1 MIVDS
6 LTLLKSDMT
15 TPSPSSSFAPLPRQE
30 FADELRGFALLG
42 IIFVNAPFLG
52 ISAEGFTAD
61 SVHAWYDRAA
71 AFAVVAFAQ
80 AKFYLLFAFLFG
92 YSMHFIVKD
101 EGITSVLRFRRRL
114 LGLGVLGIAHAA
126 LLFVGDILFLYAVLG
141 LTLTWMRRL
150 SDRMVLR
157 VAVFAGIAWL
167 LLLAAL
173 PMAVMAEPGGSLT
186 DKQWIAAGQ
195 SFNQAMREGGF
206 FEATVAR
213 ISFWPLASSSIF
225 LLNGLGVLA
234 AFALGLVAG
243 RRSLFARPELH
254 RPLWQAGLRWGLSP
268 GLCLGILSAWLV
280 VGPGA
285 QVGSWGLRETAGI
298 ALGFAGAPLLSW
310 GYVSVLATM
319 HAGGVQTLA
328 IFRPAGRMSLSG
340 YIGESLILSIVF
352 CAYGLGLFGKLNAG
366 AVSALALG
374 TWIVLDLLAKAT
386 QSRWAIGPLESL
398 LRRFSAR

>member
-61 SVHAWYDRAA
+61 SVFAWYDRAA

-101 EGITSVLRFRRRL
+101 EGVTSVRRFRRRL
-114 LGLGVLGIAHAA
+114 LGLGLLGIAHAA

-141 LTLTWMRRL
+141 ITLTWMRRL

-206 FEATVAR
+206 FEATAAR
-213 ISFWPLASSSIF
+213 ISFWPLASSTIF

-268 GLCLGILSAWLV
+268 GLCLGLLSAWLV

-298 ALGFAGAPLLSW
+298 AIGFAGAPLLSW

-319 HAGGVQTLA
+319 HAGGVQGLA

-374 TWIVLDLLAKAT
+374 TWIVLDLLAKTT

>member
-101 EGITSVLRFRRRL
+101 EGVTSVRRFRRRL
-114 LGLGVLGIAHAA
+114 LGLGLLGIAHAA

-141 LTLTWMRRL
+141 LTLTWMHRL

-268 GLCLGILSAWLV
+268 GLCLGFLSAWLV

-298 ALGFAGAPLLSW
+298 AIGFAGAPLLSW

-319 HAGGVQTLA
+319 HAGGVRGLA

-366 AVSALALG
+366 AVSSLAMG
-374 TWIVLDLLAKAT
+374 TWIVLDQLAKAT
-386 QSRWAIGPLESL
+386 QSRWASGPLENL
-398 LRRFSAR
+398 LRRFSVG

>member
-1 MIVDS
+1 M
-6 LTLLKSDMT
+6 
-15 TPSPSSSFAPLPRQE
+15 PRQE

-52 ISAEGFTAD
+52 ISADGFTAD
-61 SVHAWYDRAA
+61 SVLAWYDRAA
-71 AFAVVAFAQ
+71 AFAVIALAQ

-92 YSMHFIVKD
+92 YSMHFIVKE
-101 EGITSVLRFRRRL
+101 EGTTSVRRFRRRL

-141 LTLTWMRRL
+141 VTLIWMRRL
-150 SDRMVLR
+150 SDRVVMR
-157 VAVFAGIAWL
+157 VAVLAGIVWL
-167 LLLAAL
+167 FLLTAL
-173 PMAVMAEPGGSLT
+173 PLAVMSVMAEPAGSFS
-186 DKQWIAAGQ
+186 DEEWIVASQ
-195 SFNQAMREGGF
+195 SFNQAMREGSF
-206 FEATVAR
+206 LEASAAR
-213 ISFWPLASSSIF
+213 ISFWTLASSSIF
-225 LLNGLGVLA
+225 FLNGLGVLA

-254 RPLWQAGLRWGLSP
+254 RPLWQAGLRWGLST
-268 GLCLGILSAWLV
+268 GLCLGFLSAWLV

-319 HAGGVQTLA
+319 HAGGVRGLA
-328 IFRPAGRMSLSG
+328 IFRPAGRMSLSC
-340 YIGESLILSIVF
+340 YIGESLMLSLVF

-374 TWIVLDLLAKAT
+374 TWIALDLLAKAT
-386 QSRWAIGPLESL
+386 QSRWASGPLESL
-398 LRRFSAR
+398 LRRFSAG

>member
-1 MIVDS
+1 MVNS
-6 LTLLKSDMT
+6 
-15 TPSPSSSFAPLPRQE
+15 SPSSSFAPLPRQE

-101 EGITSVLRFRRRL
+101 EGVTSVRRFRRRL
-114 LGLGVLGIAHAA
+114 LGLGLLGIAHAA

-167 LLLAAL
+167 FLLTSL
-173 PMAVMAEPGGSLT
+173 PMAVMAEPGGSLS
-186 DKQWIAAGQ
+186 DEEWIVAGQ
-195 SFNQAMREGGF
+195 AFNQAMREGGF
-206 FEATVAR
+206 IEATAAR
-213 ISFWPLASSSIF
+213 VSFWPLASSTIF
-225 LLNGLGVLA
+225 LLNGLGVLG

-243 RRSLFARPELH
+243 RRSLLARPELH
-254 RPLWQAGLRWGLSP
+254 RPLWQAGLRWGLSS
-268 GLCLGILSAWLV
+268 GLCLGFLSAWLV

-285 QVGSWGLRETAGI
+285 EVGSWGLRETAGI
-298 ALGFAGAPLLSW
+298 AIGFAGAPLLSW
-310 GYVSVLATM
+310 GYVSVLATI
-319 HAGGVQTLA
+319 HASGMQTLA

-386 QSRWAIGPLESL
+386 QSRWASGPLENL
-398 LRRFSAR
+398 LRRFSVG

>member
-1 MIVDS
+1 
-6 LTLLKSDMT
+6 
-15 TPSPSSSFAPLPRQE
+15 
-30 FADELRGFALLG
+30 
-42 IIFVNAPFLG
+42 
-52 ISAEGFTAD
+52 
-61 SVHAWYDRAA
+61 
-71 AFAVVAFAQ
+71 
-80 AKFYLLFAFLFG
+80 
-92 YSMHFIVKD
+92 
-101 EGITSVLRFRRRL
+101 
-114 LGLGVLGIAHAA
+114 
-126 LLFVGDILFLYAVLG
+126 
-141 LTLTWMRRL
+141 
-150 SDRMVLR
+150 
-157 VAVFAGIAWL
+157 
-167 LLLAAL
+167 
-173 PMAVMAEPGGSLT
+173 
-186 DKQWIAAGQ
+186 
-195 SFNQAMREGGF
+195 
-206 FEATVAR
+206 
-213 ISFWPLASSSIF
+213 
-225 LLNGLGVLA
+225 LGVLA

-366 AVSALALG
+366 AVTLLALI
-374 TWIVLDLLAKAT
+374 TWIILDLLAKAT
-386 QSRWAIGPLESL
+386 QYRWKSGPLENL
-398 LRRFSAR
+398 LRRFSAY

>member
-1 MIVDS
+1 M
-6 LTLLKSDMT
+6 
-15 TPSPSSSFAPLPRQE
+15 PRQE

-52 ISAEGFTAD
+52 ISADGFTAD
-61 SVHAWYDRAA
+61 SVLAWYDRAA
-71 AFAVVAFAQ
+71 AFAVIALAQ

-92 YSMHFIVKD
+92 YSMHFIVKED
-101 EGITSVLRFRRRL
+101 GATSVRRFRRRL

-126 LLFVGDILFLYAVLG
+126 FLFVGDILFLYAVLG
-141 LTLTWMRRL
+141 VTLIWMRRL
-150 SDRMVLR
+150 SDRVVMR
-157 VAVFAGIAWL
+157 VAVLAGIVWL
-167 LLLAAL
+167 LLLTAL
-173 PMAVMAEPGGSLT
+173 PLAVMSVMAEPAGSFS
-186 DKQWIAAGQ
+186 DEEWIVASQ
-195 SFNQAMREGGF
+195 SFNQAMQEGSF
-206 FEATVAR
+206 FEASAAR
-213 ISFWPLASSSIF
+213 ISFWTLASSSIF
-225 LLNGLGVLA
+225 FLNGLGVLA

-254 RPLWQAGLRWGLSP
+254 RPLWQSGLRWGLSS
-268 GLCLGILSAWLV
+268 GLCLGFLSAWLV

-319 HAGGVQTLA
+319 HAGGVRGLA
-328 IFRPAGRMSLSG
+328 IFRPAGRMSLSC
-340 YIGESLILSIVF
+340 YIGESLILSLVF

-374 TWIVLDLLAKAT
+374 TWIALDLLAKTT
-386 QSRWAIGPLESL
+386 QSRWASGPLESL
-398 LRRFSAR
+398 LRRFSAG

>member
-1 MIVDS
+1 MVNS
-6 LTLLKSDMT
+6 
-15 TPSPSSSFAPLPRQE
+15 SPSSSFAPLPRQE

-71 AFAVVAFAQ
+71 AFAVVAFAK

-101 EGITSVLRFRRRL
+101 EGVTSVRRFRRRL
-114 LGLGVLGIAHAA
+114 LGLGLLGIAHAA

-167 LLLAAL
+167 LLLTSL
-173 PMAVMAEPGGSLT
+173 PMAVMAEPGGSLS
-186 DKQWIAAGQ
+186 DEEWIVAGQ
-195 SFNQAMREGGF
+195 AFNQAMREGGF
-206 FEATVAR
+206 IEATAAR
-213 ISFWPLASSSIF
+213 VSFWPLASSTIF
-225 LLNGLGVLA
+225 LLNGLGVLG

-243 RRSLFARPELH
+243 RRSLLARPELH
-254 RPLWQAGLRWGLSP
+254 RPLWQAGLRWGLSS
-268 GLCLGILSAWLV
+268 GLCLGFLSAWLV

-285 QVGSWGLRETAGI
+285 EVGSWGLRETAGI
-298 ALGFAGAPLLSW
+298 AIGFAGAPLLSW
-310 GYVSVLATM
+310 GYVSVLATI
-319 HAGGVQTLA
+319 HASGMQTLA

-386 QSRWAIGPLESL
+386 QSRWASGPLENL
-398 LRRFSAR
+398 LRRFSVG

>member
-1 MIVDS
+1 M
-6 LTLLKSDMT
+6 
-15 TPSPSSSFAPLPRQE
+15 PRQE

-52 ISAEGFTAD
+52 ISADGFTAD
-61 SVHAWYDRAA
+61 SVLAWYDRAA
-71 AFAVVAFAQ
+71 AFAVIALAQ

-101 EGITSVLRFRRRL
+101 DGATSVRRFRRRL

-141 LTLTWMRRL
+141 VTLIWMRRL
-150 SDRMVLR
+150 SDRVVMR
-157 VAVFAGIAWL
+157 VAVLAGIVWL
-167 LLLAAL
+167 LLLTAL
-173 PMAVMAEPGGSLT
+173 PLAVMSVMAEPAGSFS
-186 DKQWIAAGQ
+186 DEEWIVASQ
-195 SFNQAMREGGF
+195 SFNQAMREGSF
-206 FEATVAR
+206 FEASAAR
-213 ISFWPLASSSIF
+213 ISFWTLASSSIF
-225 LLNGLGVLA
+225 FLNGLGVLA

-254 RPLWQAGLRWGLSP
+254 RPLWQAGLRWGLST
-268 GLCLGILSAWLV
+268 GLCLGFLSAWLV

-319 HAGGVQTLA
+319 HAGGVRGLA
-328 IFRPAGRMSLSG
+328 IFRPAGRMSLSC
-340 YIGESLILSIVF
+340 YIGESLMLSLVF

-374 TWIVLDLLAKAT
+374 TWIALDLLAKTT
-386 QSRWAIGPLESL
+386 QSRWASGPLENL
-398 LRRFSAR
+398 LRRFSVG

>member
-1 MIVDS
+1 M
-6 LTLLKSDMT
+6 
-15 TPSPSSSFAPLPRQE
+15 PRQE

-52 ISAEGFTAD
+52 ISADGFTAD
-61 SVHAWYDRAA
+61 SVLAWYDRAA
-71 AFAVVAFAQ
+71 AFAVIALAQ

-92 YSMHFIVKD
+92 YSMHFIVKED
-101 EGITSVLRFRRRL
+101 GATSVRRFRRRL
-114 LGLGVLGIAHAA
+114 LGLGVLGIAHAT

-141 LTLTWMRRL
+141 VTLIWMRRL
-150 SDRMVLR
+150 SDRVVMR
-157 VAVFAGIAWL
+157 VAVLAGIVWL
-167 LLLAAL
+167 LLLTAL
-173 PMAVMAEPGGSLT
+173 PLALMSVMAEPAGSFS
-186 DKQWIAAGQ
+186 DEEWIVASQ
-195 SFNQAMREGGF
+195 SFNQAMREGSF
-206 FEATVAR
+206 FEASAAR
-213 ISFWPLASSSIF
+213 ISFWTLASSSIF
-225 LLNGLGVLA
+225 FLNGLGVLA

-254 RPLWQAGLRWGLSP
+254 RPLWQAGLRWGLST
-268 GLCLGILSAWLV
+268 GLCLGFLSAWLV

-319 HAGGVQTLA
+319 HAGGVRGLA
-328 IFRPAGRMSLSG
+328 IFRPAGRMSLSC
-340 YIGESLILSIVF
+340 YIGESLMLSLVF

-374 TWIVLDLLAKAT
+374 TWIALDLLAKAT
-386 QSRWAIGPLESL
+386 QSRWASGPLESL
-398 LRRFSAR
+398 LRRFSAG

>member
-1 MIVDS
+1 MVNS
-6 LTLLKSDMT
+6 
-15 TPSPSSSFAPLPRQE
+15 SPSSSFAPLPRQE
-30 FADELRGFALLG
+30 FADALRGFALLG

-101 EGITSVLRFRRRL
+101 EGVTSVRRFRRRL
-114 LGLGVLGIAHAA
+114 LGLGLLGIAHAA

-206 FEATVAR
+206 FEATAAR
-213 ISFWPLASSSIF
+213 ISFWPLASSTIF

-268 GLCLGILSAWLV
+268 GLCLGFLSAWLV

-298 ALGFAGAPLLSW
+298 AIGFAGAPLLSW

-386 QSRWAIGPLESL
+386 QSRWASGPLENL
-398 LRRFSAR
+398 LRRFSVG

>member
-1 MIVDS
+1 M
-6 LTLLKSDMT
+6 
-15 TPSPSSSFAPLPRQE
+15 PRQE

-52 ISAEGFTAD
+52 ISADGFTAD
-61 SVHAWYDRAA
+61 SVLAWYDRAA
-71 AFAVVAFAQ
+71 AFAVIALAQ

-101 EGITSVLRFRRRL
+101 DGATSVRRFRRRL

-141 LTLTWMRRL
+141 VTLIWMRRL
-150 SDRMVLR
+150 SDRVVMR
-157 VAVFAGIAWL
+157 VAVLAGIVWL
-167 LLLAAL
+167 FLLTAL
-173 PMAVMAEPGGSLT
+173 PLAVMSVMAEPAGSFS
-186 DKQWIAAGQ
+186 DEEWIVASQ
-195 SFNQAMREGGF
+195 SFNQAMREGSF
-206 FEATVAR
+206 FEASAAR
-213 ISFWPLASSSIF
+213 ISFWTLASSSIF
-225 LLNGLGVLA
+225 FLNGLGVLA

-254 RPLWQAGLRWGLSP
+254 RPLWQSGLRWGLST
-268 GLCLGILSAWLV
+268 GLCLGFLSAWLV

-319 HAGGVQTLA
+319 HAGGVRGLA
-328 IFRPAGRMSLSG
+328 IFRPAGRMSLSC
-340 YIGESLILSIVF
+340 YIGESLMLSLVF

-374 TWIVLDLLAKAT
+374 TWIALDLLAKAT
-386 QSRWAIGPLESL
+386 QSRWASGPLESL
-398 LRRFSAR
+398 LRRFSAG

>member
-1 MIVDS
+1 MILDS

-42 IIFVNAPFLG
+42 IIFVNAPFIG
-52 ISAEGFTAD
+52 ISSEGFTAD

-101 EGITSVLRFRRRL
+101 EGVTSVRRFRRRL
-114 LGLGVLGIAHAA
+114 LGLGLLGIAHAA

-157 VAVFAGIAWL
+157 VAVLAGIAWL

-173 PMAVMAEPGGSLT
+173 PMAVMAEPGGSIT

-195 SFNQAMREGGF
+195 SFNQAMRDGGF
-206 FEATVAR
+206 FEATAAR

-225 LLNGLGVLA
+225 FLNGLGVLA

-285 QVGSWGLRETAGI
+285 QVGSWELRETAGI

-319 HAGGVQTLA
+319 HAGGMQTLA

-386 QSRWAIGPLESL
+386 QSHWAIGPLESL

>member
-1 MIVDS
+1 M
-6 LTLLKSDMT
+6 
-15 TPSPSSSFAPLPRQE
+15 PRQE

-92 YSMHFIVKD
+92 YSMHFIVKED
-101 EGITSVLRFRRRL
+101 GATSVRRFRRRL

-126 LLFVGDILFLYAVLG
+126 FLFVGDILFLYAVLG
-141 LTLTWMRRL
+141 VTLIWMRRL
-150 SDRMVLR
+150 SDRVVMR
-157 VAVFAGIAWL
+157 VAVLAGIVWL
-167 LLLAAL
+167 LLLTAL
-173 PMAVMAEPGGSLT
+173 PLAVMSVMAEPAGSFS
-186 DKQWIAAGQ
+186 DEEWIVASQ
-195 SFNQAMREGGF
+195 SFNQAMREGSF
-206 FEATVAR
+206 FEASAAR
-213 ISFWPLASSSIF
+213 ISFWTLASSSIF
-225 LLNGLGVLA
+225 FLNGLGVLA

-254 RPLWQAGLRWGLSP
+254 RPLWQAGLRWGLST
-268 GLCLGILSAWLV
+268 GLCLGFLSAWLV

-319 HAGGVQTLA
+319 HAGGVRGLA

-374 TWIVLDLLAKAT
+374 TWIALDLLAKAT
-386 QSRWAIGPLESL
+386 QSRWASGPLESL
-398 LRRFSAR
+398 LRRFSAG

>member
-1 MIVDS
+1 M
-6 LTLLKSDMT
+6 
-15 TPSPSSSFAPLPRQE
+15 PRQE

-52 ISAEGFTAD
+52 ISADGFTAD
-61 SVHAWYDRAA
+61 SVLAWYDRAA
-71 AFAVVAFAQ
+71 AFAVIALAQ

-92 YSMHFIVKD
+92 YSMHFIVKED
-101 EGITSVLRFRRRL
+101 GATSVRRFRRRL

-141 LTLTWMRRL
+141 VTLIWMRRL
-150 SDRMVLR
+150 SDRVVMR
-157 VAVFAGIAWL
+157 VAVLAGIVWL
-167 LLLAAL
+167 FLLTAL
-173 PMAVMAEPGGSLT
+173 PLAVMSVMAEPAGSFS
-186 DKQWIAAGQ
+186 DEEWIVASQ
-195 SFNQAMREGGF
+195 SFNQAMREGSF
-206 FEATVAR
+206 FEASAAR
-213 ISFWPLASSSIF
+213 ISFWTLASSSIF
-225 LLNGLGVLA
+225 FLNGLGVLA

-254 RPLWQAGLRWGLSP
+254 RPLWQAGLRWGLST
-268 GLCLGILSAWLV
+268 GLCLGFLSAWLV

-319 HAGGVQTLA
+319 HAGGVRGLA
-328 IFRPAGRMSLSG
+328 IFRPAGSMSLSC
-340 YIGESLILSIVF
+340 YIGESLMLSLVF

-374 TWIVLDLLAKAT
+374 TWIALDLLAKTT
-386 QSRWAIGPLESL
+386 QSRWASGPLESL
-398 LRRFSAR
+398 LRRFSAG

>member
-1 MIVDS
+1 LIGLS
-6 LTLLKSDMT
+6 LLKSDMI
-15 TPSPSSSFAPLPRQE
+15 TPSNPSSFAPLPRQE

-61 SVHAWYDRAA
+61 SVLAWYDRAA

-92 YSMHFIVKD
+92 YSIHFIVKD
-101 EGITSVLRFRRRL
+101 EGVASVRRFRRRL
-114 LGLGVLGIAHAA
+114 LGLGLLGVAHAA

-141 LTLTWMRRL
+141 ITLTWMRRL

-157 VAVFAGIAWL
+157 VAILAGIAWL
-167 LLLAAL
+167 LLLTSL
-173 PMAVMAEPGGSLT
+173 PMAVMAEPGGSLI
-186 DKQWIAAGQ
+186 DEEWIVAGEK
-195 SFNQAMREGGF
+195 FDQAMREGGF
-206 FEATVAR
+206 FEATAAR
-213 ISFWPLASSSIF
+213 ISFLPLASSTIF
-225 LLNGLGVLA
+225 LLNGMGVLV

-243 RRSLFARPELH
+243 RRSLFARPELQ
-254 RPLWQAGLRWGLSP
+254 RPLWQAGLRWGLSF
-268 GLCLGILSAWLV
+268 GLCLGLLSAWLV
-280 VGPGA
+280 VGPSA
-285 QVGSWGLRETAGI
+285 QVGSWGPRETAGI

-319 HAGGVQTLA
+319 HAGGVRSLA
-328 IFRPAGRMSLSG
+328 IFRPAGRMSLSA
-340 YIGESLILSIVF
+340 YIGESLLLSMVF

-374 TWIVLDLLAKAT
+374 TWIALDLLAKAT
-386 QSRWAIGPLESL
+386 QSRWASGPLESL
-398 LRRFSAR
+398 LRRFSAG

>member
-1 MIVDS
+1 MVNS
-6 LTLLKSDMT
+6 
-15 TPSPSSSFAPLPRQE
+15 SPSSSFAPLPRQE

-101 EGITSVLRFRRRL
+101 EGVTSVRRFRRRL
-114 LGLGVLGIAHAA
+114 LGLGLLGIAHAA

-167 LLLAAL
+167 LLLTSL
-173 PMAVMAEPGGSLT
+173 PMAVMAEPGGSLS
-186 DKQWIAAGQ
+186 DEEWIVAGQ
-195 SFNQAMREGGF
+195 AFNQAMREGGF
-206 FEATVAR
+206 IEATAAR
-213 ISFWPLASSSIF
+213 VSFWPLASSTIL
-225 LLNGLGVLA
+225 LLNGLGVLG

-243 RRSLFARPELH
+243 RRSLLARPELH
-254 RPLWQAGLRWGLSP
+254 RPLWQAGLRWGLSF
-268 GLCLGILSAWLV
+268 GLCLGLLSAWLV

-285 QVGSWGLRETAGI
+285 QRDCVAFASRSSTIQVPRASADTAP
-298 ALGFAGAPLLSW
+298 ALSLPN
-310 GYVSVLATM
+310 
-319 HAGGVQTLA
+319 
-328 IFRPAGRMSLSG
+328 RP
-340 YIGESLILSIVF
+340 
-352 CAYGLGLFGKLNAG
+352 K
-366 AVSALALG
+366 
-374 TWIVLDLLAKAT
+374 
-386 QSRWAIGPLESL
+386 P
-398 LRRFSAR
+398 

>member
-1 MIVDS
+1 MILIG

-61 SVHAWYDRAA
+61 SVLAWYDRAA

-101 EGITSVLRFRRRL
+101 EGVTSVRRFRRRL
-114 LGLGVLGIAHAA
+114 LGLGLLGIAHAA

-141 LTLTWMRRL
+141 ITLTWMRRL

-206 FEATVAR
+206 FEATAAR
-213 ISFWPLASSSIF
+213 ISFWPLASSTIF

-268 GLCLGILSAWLV
+268 GLCLGLLSAWLV

-298 ALGFAGAPLLSW
+298 AIGFAGAPLLSW

-319 HAGGVQTLA
+319 HAGGVQGLA

-374 TWIVLDLLAKAT
+374 TWIVLDLLTKTT

>member
-1 MIVDS
+1 M
-6 LTLLKSDMT
+6 
-15 TPSPSSSFAPLPRQE
+15 PRQE

-52 ISAEGFTAD
+52 ISADGFTAD
-61 SVHAWYDRAA
+61 SVLAWYDRAA
-71 AFAVVAFAQ
+71 AFAVIALAQ

-92 YSMHFIVKD
+92 YSMHFIVKED
-101 EGITSVLRFRRRL
+101 GATSVRRFRRRL

-126 LLFVGDILFLYAVLG
+126 FLFVGDILFLYAVLG
-141 LTLTWMRRL
+141 VTLIWMRRL
-150 SDRMVLR
+150 SDRVVMR
-157 VAVFAGIAWL
+157 VAVLAGIVWL
-167 LLLAAL
+167 LLLTAL
-173 PMAVMAEPGGSLT
+173 PLAVMSVMAEPARSFS
-186 DKQWIAAGQ
+186 DEEWIVASQ
-195 SFNQAMREGGF
+195 SFNQAMREGSF
-206 FEATVAR
+206 FEASAAR
-213 ISFWPLASSSIF
+213 ISFWTLASSSIF
-225 LLNGLGVLA
+225 FLNGLGVLA

-254 RPLWQAGLRWGLSP
+254 RPLWQAGLRWGLST
-268 GLCLGILSAWLV
+268 GLCLGFLSAWLV

-319 HAGGVQTLA
+319 HAGGVRGLA
-328 IFRPAGRMSLSG
+328 IFRPAGRMSLSC
-340 YIGESLILSIVF
+340 YIGESLMLSLVF

-374 TWIVLDLLAKAT
+374 TWIALDLLAKAT
-386 QSRWAIGPLESL
+386 QSRWASGPLESL
-398 LRRFSAR
+398 LRRFSAG

>member
-1 MIVDS
+1 MVNS
-6 LTLLKSDMT
+6 
-15 TPSPSSSFAPLPRQE
+15 SPSSSFAPLPRQE

-101 EGITSVLRFRRRL
+101 EGVTSVRRFRRRL
-114 LGLGVLGIAHAA
+114 LGLGLLGIAHAA

-167 LLLAAL
+167 LLLTSL
-173 PMAVMAEPGGSLT
+173 PMAVMAEPGGSLS
-186 DKQWIAAGQ
+186 DEEWIVAGQ
-195 SFNQAMREGGF
+195 AFNQAMREGGF
-206 FEATVAR
+206 IEATAAR
-213 ISFWPLASSSIF
+213 VSFWPLASSTIF
-225 LLNGLGVLA
+225 LLNGLGVLG

-243 RRSLFARPELH
+243 RRSLLARPELH
-254 RPLWQAGLRWGLSP
+254 RPLWQAGLRWGLSS
-268 GLCLGILSAWLV
+268 GLCLGFLSAWLV

-285 QVGSWGLRETAGI
+285 EVGSWGLRETAGI
-298 ALGFAGAPLLSW
+298 AIGFAGAPLLSW
-310 GYVSVLATM
+310 GYVSVLATI
-319 HAGGVQTLA
+319 HASGMQTLA

-366 AVSALALG
+366 AVSALAMG
-374 TWIVLDLLAKAT
+374 TWIVLDQLAKAT
-386 QSRWAIGPLESL
+386 QSRWASGPLENL
-398 LRRFSAR
+398 LRRFSVG

>member
-1 MIVDS
+1 M
-6 LTLLKSDMT
+6 
-15 TPSPSSSFAPLPRQE
+15 PRQE

-52 ISAEGFTAD
+52 ISADGFTAD
-61 SVHAWYDRAA
+61 SVLAWYDRAA
-71 AFAVVAFAQ
+71 AFAVIALAQ

-92 YSMHFIVKD
+92 YSMHFIVKED
-101 EGITSVLRFRRRL
+101 GATSVRRFRRRL

-141 LTLTWMRRL
+141 VTLIWMRRL
-150 SDRMVLR
+150 SDRVVMR
-157 VAVFAGIAWL
+157 VAVLAGIVWL
-167 LLLAAL
+167 LLLTAL
-173 PMAVMAEPGGSLT
+173 PLAVMSVMAEPAGSFS
-186 DKQWIAAGQ
+186 DEEWIVASQ
-195 SFNQAMREGGF
+195 SFNQAMREGSF
-206 FEATVAR
+206 LEASAAR
-213 ISFWPLASSSIF
+213 ISFWTLASSSIF
-225 LLNGLGVLA
+225 FLNGLGVLA

-254 RPLWQAGLRWGLSP
+254 RPLWQAGLRWGLST
-268 GLCLGILSAWLV
+268 GLCLGFLSAWLV

-319 HAGGVQTLA
+319 HAGGVRGLA
-328 IFRPAGRMSLSG
+328 IFRPAGRMSLSC
-340 YIGESLILSIVF
+340 YIGESLMLSLVF

-374 TWIVLDLLAKAT
+374 TWIALDLLAKTT
-386 QSRWAIGPLESL
+386 QSRWASGPLESL
-398 LRRFSAR
+398 LRRFSAG

>member
-1 MIVDS
+1 MVNS
-6 LTLLKSDMT
+6 
-15 TPSPSSSFAPLPRQE
+15 SPSSSVAPLPRQE

-101 EGITSVLRFRRRL
+101 EGVTSVRRFRRRL
-114 LGLGVLGIAHAA
+114 LGLGLLGIAHAA

-167 LLLAAL
+167 LLLTSL
-173 PMAVMAEPGGSLT
+173 PMAVMAEPGGSLS
-186 DKQWIAAGQ
+186 DEEWIVAGQ
-195 SFNQAMREGGF
+195 AFNQAMREGGF
-206 FEATVAR
+206 IEATAAR
-213 ISFWPLASSSIF
+213 VSFWPLASSTIF
-225 LLNGLGVLA
+225 LLNGLGVLG

-243 RRSLFARPELH
+243 RRSLLARPELH
-254 RPLWQAGLRWGLSP
+254 RPLWQAGLRWGLSS
-268 GLCLGILSAWLV
+268 GLCLGFLSAWLV

-285 QVGSWGLRETAGI
+285 EVGSWGLRETAGI
-298 ALGFAGAPLLSW
+298 AIGFAGAPLLSW
-310 GYVSVLATM
+310 GYVSVLATI
-319 HAGGVQTLA
+319 HASGMQTLA

-386 QSRWAIGPLESL
+386 QSRWASGPLENL
-398 LRRFSAR
+398 LRRFSVG

>member
-1 MIVDS
+1 MVNS
-6 LTLLKSDMT
+6 
-15 TPSPSSSFAPLPRQE
+15 SPSSSFAPLPRQE

-101 EGITSVLRFRRRL
+101 EGVTSVRRFRRRL
-114 LGLGVLGIAHAA
+114 LGLGLLGIAHAA

-167 LLLAAL
+167 LLLTSL
-173 PMAVMAEPGGSLT
+173 PMAVMAEPGGSLS
-186 DKQWIAAGQ
+186 DEEWIVAGQ
-195 SFNQAMREGGF
+195 AFNQAMREGGF
-206 FEATVAR
+206 IEATAAR
-213 ISFWPLASSSIF
+213 VSFWPLASSTIF
-225 LLNGLGVLA
+225 LLNGLGVLG

-243 RRSLFARPELH
+243 RRSLLARPELH
-254 RPLWQAGLRWGLSP
+254 RPLWQAGLRWGLSS
-268 GLCLGILSAWLV
+268 GLCLGFLSAWLV

-285 QVGSWGLRETAGI
+285 EVGSWGLRETAGI
-298 ALGFAGAPLLSW
+298 AIGFAGAPLLSW

-319 HAGGVQTLA
+319 HAGGVQGLA

-340 YIGESLILSIVF
+340 YIGESFILSIVF

-386 QSRWAIGPLESL
+386 QSRWASGPLENL
-398 LRRFSAR
+398 LRRFSVG

>member
-1 MIVDS
+1 M
-6 LTLLKSDMT
+6 
-15 TPSPSSSFAPLPRQE
+15 PRQE

-52 ISAEGFTAD
+52 ISADGFTAD
-61 SVHAWYDRAA
+61 SVLAWYDRAA
-71 AFAVVAFAQ
+71 AFAVIALAQ

-92 YSMHFIVKD
+92 YSMHFIVKED
-101 EGITSVLRFRRRL
+101 GATSVRRFRRRL
-114 LGLGVLGIAHAA
+114 LGLGVLGIAHAT

-141 LTLTWMRRL
+141 VTLIWMRRL
-150 SDRMVLR
+150 SDRVVMR
-157 VAVFAGIAWL
+157 VAVLAGIVWL
-167 LLLAAL
+167 LLLTAL
-173 PMAVMAEPGGSLT
+173 PLAVMSVMAEPAGSFS
-186 DKQWIAAGQ
+186 DEEWIVASQ
-195 SFNQAMREGGF
+195 SFNQAMREGSF
-206 FEATVAR
+206 FEASAAR
-213 ISFWPLASSSIF
+213 ISFWTLASSSIF
-225 LLNGLGVLA
+225 FLNGLGVLA

-254 RPLWQAGLRWGLSP
+254 RPLWQAGLRWGLST
-268 GLCLGILSAWLV
+268 GLCLGFLSAWLV

-319 HAGGVQTLA
+319 HAGGVRGLA
-328 IFRPAGRMSLSG
+328 IFRPAGRMSLSC
-340 YIGESLILSIVF
+340 YIGESLILSLVF

-374 TWIVLDLLAKAT
+374 TWIALDLLAKAT
-386 QSRWAIGPLESL
+386 QSRWASGPLESL
-398 LRRFSAR
+398 LRRFSAG

>member
-1 MIVDS
+1 M
-6 LTLLKSDMT
+6 
-15 TPSPSSSFAPLPRQE
+15 PRQE

-52 ISAEGFTAD
+52 ISADGFTAD
-61 SVHAWYDRAA
+61 SVLAWYDRAA
-71 AFAVVAFAQ
+71 AFAVIALAQ

-92 YSMHFIVKD
+92 YSMHFIVKED
-101 EGITSVLRFRRRL
+101 GATSVRRFRRRL
-114 LGLGVLGIAHAA
+114 LGLGVLGIAHAT

-141 LTLTWMRRL
+141 VTLIWMRRL
-150 SDRMVLR
+150 SDRVVMR
-157 VAVFAGIAWL
+157 VAVLAGIVWL
-167 LLLAAL
+167 LLLTAL
-173 PMAVMAEPGGSLT
+173 PLAVMSVMAEPAGSFS
-186 DKQWIAAGQ
+186 DEEWIVASQ
-195 SFNQAMREGGF
+195 SFNQAMREGSF
-206 FEATVAR
+206 FEASAAR
-213 ISFWPLASSSIF
+213 ISFWTLASSSIF
-225 LLNGLGVLA
+225 FLNGLGVLA

-254 RPLWQAGLRWGLSP
+254 RPLWQSGLRWGLST
-268 GLCLGILSAWLV
+268 GLCLGFLSAWLV

-319 HAGGVQTLA
+319 HAGGVRGLA
-328 IFRPAGRMSLSG
+328 IFRPAGRMSLSC
-340 YIGESLILSIVF
+340 YIGESLMLSLVF

-374 TWIVLDLLAKAT
+374 TWIALDLLAKAT
-386 QSRWAIGPLESL
+386 QSRWASGPLESL
-398 LRRFSAR
+398 LRRFSAG

>member
-1 MIVDS
+1 M
-6 LTLLKSDMT
+6 
-15 TPSPSSSFAPLPRQE
+15 PRQE

-52 ISAEGFTAD
+52 ISADGFTAD
-61 SVHAWYDRAA
+61 SVLAWYDRAA
-71 AFAVVAFAQ
+71 AFAVIALAQ

-92 YSMHFIVKD
+92 YSMHFIVKED
-101 EGITSVLRFRRRL
+101 GATSVRRFRRRL

-126 LLFVGDILFLYAVLG
+126 FLFVGDILFLYAVLG
-141 LTLTWMRRL
+141 VTLIWMRRL
-150 SDRMVLR
+150 SDRVVMR
-157 VAVFAGIAWL
+157 VAVLAGIVWL
-167 LLLAAL
+167 LLLTAL
-173 PMAVMAEPGGSLT
+173 PLAVMSVMAEPAGSFS
-186 DKQWIAAGQ
+186 DEEWIVASQ
-195 SFNQAMREGGF
+195 SFNQAMREGSF
-206 FEATVAR
+206 FEASAAR
-213 ISFWPLASSSIF
+213 ISFWTLASSSIF
-225 LLNGLGVLA
+225 FLNGLGVLA

-254 RPLWQAGLRWGLSP
+254 RPLWQAGLRWGLST
-268 GLCLGILSAWLV
+268 GLCLGFLSAWLV

-319 HAGGVQTLA
+319 HAGGVRGLA
-328 IFRPAGRMSLSG
+328 IFRPAGRMSLSC
-340 YIGESLILSIVF
+340 YIGESLMLSLVF

-374 TWIVLDLLAKAT
+374 TWIALDLLAKAT
-386 QSRWAIGPLESL
+386 QSRWASGPLESL
-398 LRRFSAR
+398 LRRFSAG

>member
-1 MIVDS
+1 M
-6 LTLLKSDMT
+6 
-15 TPSPSSSFAPLPRQE
+15 PRQE

-52 ISAEGFTAD
+52 ISADGFTAD
-61 SVHAWYDRAA
+61 SVLAWYDRAA
-71 AFAVVAFAQ
+71 AFAVIALAQ

-92 YSMHFIVKD
+92 YSMHFIVKED
-101 EGITSVLRFRRRL
+101 GATSVRRFRRRL
-114 LGLGVLGIAHAA
+114 LGLGVLGIAHAT

-141 LTLTWMRRL
+141 VTLIWMRRL
-150 SDRMVLR
+150 SDRVVMR
-157 VAVFAGIAWL
+157 VAVLAGIVWVL
-167 LLLAAL
+167 LLTAL
-173 PMAVMAEPGGSLT
+173 PLAVMSVMAEPAGSFS
-186 DKQWIAAGQ
+186 DEEWIVASQ
-195 SFNQAMREGGF
+195 SFNQAMREGSF
-206 FEATVAR
+206 FEASAAR
-213 ISFWPLASSSIF
+213 ISFWTLASSSIF
-225 LLNGLGVLA
+225 FLNGLGVLA

-254 RPLWQAGLRWGLSP
+254 RPLWQSGLRWGLST
-268 GLCLGILSAWLV
+268 GLCLGFLSAWLV

-319 HAGGVQTLA
+319 HAGGVRGLA
-328 IFRPAGRMSLSG
+328 IFRPAGRMSLSC
-340 YIGESLILSIVF
+340 YIGESLMLSLVF

-374 TWIVLDLLAKAT
+374 TWIALDLLAKTT
-386 QSRWAIGPLESL
+386 QSRWASGPLESL
-398 LRRFSAR
+398 LRRFSAG

>member
-1 MIVDS
+1 MV
-6 LTLLKSDMT
+6 T
-15 TPSPSSSFAPLPRQE
+15 PSSSLPIVPMPRQE

-52 ISAEGFTAD
+52 ISADGFTAD
-61 SVHAWYDRAA
+61 SVLAWYDRAA
-71 AFAVVAFAQ
+71 AFAVIALAQ

-92 YSMHFIVKD
+92 YSMHFIVKQ
-101 EGITSVLRFRRRL
+101 EGATSVRRFRRRL

-141 LTLTWMRRL
+141 VTLIWMRRL
-150 SDRMVLR
+150 SDRVVMR
-157 VAVFAGIAWL
+157 VAVLAGIVWL
-167 LLLAAL
+167 LLLTAL
-173 PMAVMAEPGGSLT
+173 PLAVMSVMAEPAGSFS
-186 DKQWIAAGQ
+186 DEEWIVASQ
-195 SFNQAMREGGF
+195 SFNQAMREGSF
-206 FEATVAR
+206 FEASAAR
-213 ISFWPLASSSIF
+213 ISFWTLASSSIF
-225 LLNGLGVLA
+225 FLNGLGVLS

-254 RPLWQAGLRWGLSP
+254 RPLWQAGLRWGLST
-268 GLCLGILSAWLV
+268 GLCLGFLSAWLV

-319 HAGGVQTLA
+319 HAGGVRGLA
-328 IFRPAGRMSLSG
+328 IFRPAGRMSLSC
-340 YIGESLILSIVF
+340 YIGESLMLSLVF

-374 TWIVLDLLAKAT
+374 TWIALDLLAKTT
-386 QSRWAIGPLESL
+386 QSRWASGPLESL
-398 LRRFSAR
+398 LRRFSAG

>member
-1 MIVDS
+1 M
-6 LTLLKSDMT
+6 
-15 TPSPSSSFAPLPRQE
+15 PRQE

-52 ISAEGFTAD
+52 ISADGFTAD
-61 SVHAWYDRAA
+61 SVLAWYDRAA
-71 AFAVVAFAQ
+71 AFAVIALAQ

-92 YSMHFIVKD
+92 YSMHFIVKED
-101 EGITSVLRFRRRL
+101 GATSVRRFRRRL

-126 LLFVGDILFLYAVLG
+126 FLFVGDILFLYAVLG
-141 LTLTWMRRL
+141 VTLIWMRRL
-150 SDRMVLR
+150 SDRVVMR
-157 VAVFAGIAWL
+157 VAVLAGIVWL
-167 LLLAAL
+167 LLLTAL
-173 PMAVMAEPGGSLT
+173 PLAVMSVMAEPAGSFS
-186 DKQWIAAGQ
+186 DEEWIVASQ
-195 SFNQAMREGGF
+195 SFNQAMREGSF
-206 FEATVAR
+206 FEASAAR
-213 ISFWPLASSSIF
+213 ISFWTLASSSIF
-225 LLNGLGVLA
+225 FLNGLGVLA

-254 RPLWQAGLRWGLSP
+254 RPLWQAGLRWGLST
-268 GLCLGILSAWLV
+268 GLCLGFLSAWLV

-319 HAGGVQTLA
+319 HAGGVRGLA
-328 IFRPAGRMSLSG
+328 IFRPAGRMSLSC
-340 YIGESLILSIVF
+340 YIGESLILSLVF

-374 TWIVLDLLAKAT
+374 TWIALDLLAKTT
-386 QSRWAIGPLESL
+386 QSRWASGPLESL
-398 LRRFSAR
+398 LRRFSAG

>member
-101 EGITSVLRFRRRL
+101 EGVTSVRRFRRRL
-114 LGLGVLGIAHAA
+114 LGLGLLGIAHAA

-268 GLCLGILSAWLV
+268 GLCLGFLSAWLV

-298 ALGFAGAPLLSW
+298 AIGFAGAPLLSW

-319 HAGGVQTLA
+319 HAGGVQGLA

>member
-1 MIVDS
+1 MVNS
-6 LTLLKSDMT
+6 
-15 TPSPSSSFAPLPRQE
+15 SPSSSFAPLPRQE

-101 EGITSVLRFRRRL
+101 EGVTSVRRFRRRL
-114 LGLGVLGIAHAA
+114 LGLGLLGIAHAA

-167 LLLAAL
+167 LLLTSL
-173 PMAVMAEPGGSLT
+173 PMAVMAEPGGSLS
-186 DKQWIAAGQ
+186 DEDWIVAGQ
-195 SFNQAMREGGF
+195 AFNQAMREGGF
-206 FEATVAR
+206 IEATAAR
-213 ISFWPLASSSIF
+213 VSFWPLASSTIF
-225 LLNGLGVLA
+225 LLNGLGVLG

-243 RRSLFARPELH
+243 RRSLLARPELH
-254 RPLWQAGLRWGLSP
+254 RPLWQAGLRWGLSS
-268 GLCLGILSAWLV
+268 GLCLGFLSAWLV

-285 QVGSWGLRETAGI
+285 EVGSWGLRETAGI
-298 ALGFAGAPLLSW
+298 AIGFAGAPLLSW
-310 GYVSVLATM
+310 GYVSVLATI
-319 HAGGVQTLA
+319 HASGMQTLA

-386 QSRWAIGPLESL
+386 QSRWASGPLENL
-398 LRRFSAR
+398 LRRFSVG